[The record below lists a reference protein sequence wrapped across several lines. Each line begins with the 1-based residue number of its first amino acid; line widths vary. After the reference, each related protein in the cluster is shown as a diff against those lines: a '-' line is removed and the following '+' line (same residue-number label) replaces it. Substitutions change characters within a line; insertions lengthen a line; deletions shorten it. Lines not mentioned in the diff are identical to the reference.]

1 VFGLGR
7 AGRNREV
14 DDRGALAQRGPD
26 GARANIMMIV
36 AIGKAWWVPYSI
48 QGWPGAAVDRVA
60 LRLPGR
66 DRGIRYAGHRL
77 PLGPVLDLG
86 LEVPDTRI
94 PDTTWE
100 CPQ

>member
-1 VFGLGR
+1 MVHLHS
-7 AGRNREV
+7 AGQMPGPNRMACGH
-14 DDRGALAQRGPD
+14 RKW
-26 GARANIMMIV
+26 ARASW
-36 AIGKAWWVPYSI
+36 APYSI
-48 QGWPGAAVDRVA
+48 EGWPGAGVNRVA